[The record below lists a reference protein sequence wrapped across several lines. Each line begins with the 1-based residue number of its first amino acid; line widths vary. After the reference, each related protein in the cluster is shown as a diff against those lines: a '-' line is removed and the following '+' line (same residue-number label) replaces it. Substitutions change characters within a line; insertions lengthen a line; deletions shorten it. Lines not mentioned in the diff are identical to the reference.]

1 MTHASPALLSAL
13 AVLAAALAASV
24 VTDLRSRL
32 ILNRVTLPSLLLVV
46 LCHLLA
52 AGPVGWTAG
61 LRTSLLGL
69 LVCAGPLFIASL
81 AGLVGM
87 GDAKLMAVVGAAL
100 GFPWALAAL
109 FWVAVAG
116 GAQALLQITV
126 ARVRGAERPRS
137 VPYACAIAAGT
148 VAAVLFV

>member
-1 MTHASPALLSAL
+1 MNGPLALLAAL

-32 ILNRVTLPSLLLVV
+32 ILNSVTLPSLLLVV

-52 AGPVGWTAG
+52 APPGEWLAG
-61 LRTSLLGL
+61 LRSSLLGL
-69 LVCAGPLFIASL
+69 AVCAGPLLLASF
-81 AGLVGM
+81 AGVVGM

-109 FWVAVAG
+109 FWVAMAG
-116 GAQALLQITV
+116 GAQGLLQIAI
-126 ARVRGAERPRS
+126 ARLRGAERPRY

-148 VAAVLFV
+148 LAAVLLV

>member
-1 MTHASPALLSAL
+1 VRHAPPALLVAL

-46 LCHLLA
+46 LCHLVA
-52 AGPVGWTAG
+52 AAPADWPAG
-61 LRTSLLGL
+61 LRSSLLGL
-69 LVCAGPLFIASL
+69 AVCGGPLFFASL
-81 AGLVGM
+81 AGFVGM

-116 GAQALLQITV
+116 GAQALLLVVV
-126 ARVRGAERPRS
+126 ARLRGAERPRH

-148 VAAVLFV
+148 VAAVFF